1 MNSKF
6 IWLDGKLIQFKKATV
21 HLLNHSLHYGS
32 AVFEG
37 VRFYNTKKGSA
48 IFRLDEHIKR
58 LMFSAKVMGME
69 VPYSPNEIK
78 AATLKLLKNNKLT
91 DGYIRPIIF
100 YGSKMGL
107 DPTGAELH
115 TAIACWSW
123 GKYLTQDV
131 VKIKT
136 SRFRRLGFQN
146 GEMKAKVSGYYFNSI
161 MAGLEA
167 KKAGY
172 DEALLLDL
180 AGNIA
185 EGPGE
190 NIFFI
195 KGKTIYTPSNGSIL
209 PGITRDSIIQLAKS
223 LGYKIIERTI
233 NPKEI
238 KNFDEAFFTGTAVEV
253 VAIGQIDKTKINN
266 GKEGE
271 VTKKIKELYHKV
283 ITGEVPQYNKWLTF
297 VNGKK

>member
-6 IWLDGKLIQFKKATV
+6 IWVDGKLVPFKKATV

-37 VRFYNTKKGSA
+37 VRFYNTKNGPS

-58 LMFSAKVMGME
+58 LMFSAKVMGMK
-69 VPYSPNEIK
+69 VPYSLGEIK
-78 AATLKLLKNNKLT
+78 KATLTLVGNNKLS

-107 DPTGAELH
+107 DPTGADLH
-115 TAIACWSW
+115 VAIACWSW

-131 VKIKT
+131 VKVKI

-146 GEMKAKVSGYYFNSI
+146 GEMEAKVSGYYFNSI

-190 NIFFI
+190 NIFFVKGNVIHTPI
-195 KGKTIYTPSNGSIL
+195 KGSIL

-223 LGYKIIERTI
+223 LGYKINERKI
-233 NPKEI
+233 NPREI

-271 VTKKIKELYHKV
+271 VTKKIKDLYHKV
-283 ITGEVPQYNKWLTF
+283 ITGEAPKYKKWLTL
-297 VNGKK
+297 VNEK